1 MICIENK
8 DFVLDEHTVVTLGK
22 FDGIHKGHRK
32 LIHKALEISHKTGMK
47 SAVFTFKVTE
57 KNKFPYM
64 ESEKITTPGERKAVL
79 EELGVDILVEYPFDT
94 EVADTEPVDFLTDV
108 LKNKMKA
115 AYIVVGEDWT
125 FGKGG
130 RGNAQTLRSN
140 CDKLGFEPVILK
152 KETYD
157 GRKIGSSWVR
167 EEIAAGHMETV
178 NILLDYPYSIT
189 GVVVHGNRIGR
200 TIGFPT
206 ANILPGDDKI
216 LPPFGVYASKTLID
230 GKEYYGI
237 SNIGVKPTISDNN
250 AVNVETNLI
259 GYDGDLYGR
268 SIKVELIH
276 FRRPEMK
283 FESVDALKN
292 QLVRDIEF
300 SKTYFMI

>member
-1 MICIENK
+1 
-8 DFVLDEHTVVTLGK
+8 
-22 FDGIHKGHRK
+22 
-32 LIHKALEISHKTGMK
+32 
-47 SAVFTFKVTE
+47 
-57 KNKFPYM
+57 
-64 ESEKITTPGERKAVL
+64 
-79 EELGVDILVEYPFDT
+79 
-94 EVADTEPVDFLTDV
+94 
-108 LKNKMKA
+108 
-115 AYIVVGEDWT
+115 
-125 FGKGG
+125 
-130 RGNAQTLRSN
+130 
-140 CDKLGFEPVILK
+140 
-152 KETYD
+152 
-157 GRKIGSSWVR
+157 
-167 EEIAAGHMETV
+167 METV

-283 FESVDALKN
+283 FESVEALKN

>member
-1 MICIENK
+1 M
-8 DFVLDEHTVVTLGK
+8 
-22 FDGIHKGHRK
+22 
-32 LIHKALEISHKTGMK
+32 
-47 SAVFTFKVTE
+47 
-57 KNKFPYM
+57 
-64 ESEKITTPGERKAVL
+64 
-79 EELGVDILVEYPFDT
+79 
-94 EVADTEPVDFLTDV
+94 
-108 LKNKMKA
+108 KNKMKA

-230 GKEYYGI
+230 GKKYYGI

-283 FESVDALKN
+283 FESVEALKN